1 MFLSDTDILPP
12 KNSLV
17 NIHKKIYQRNSHATS
32 DLMTNNSE
40 MNENRSLETE
50 LNENR
55 ELINKLISRMERLGL
70 KPAELARISGL
81 PQPTVHR
88 IINRQA
94 DDPKLSNLRR
104 MASAM
109 GVSLFELEQQHD
121 ELKEER
127 QQYISKKTLLDQF
140 GVPIVNWQ
148 DIGNKVT
155 PNRKDTI
162 CTVSHGPGTFAS
174 RLESPAMQA
183 PIGPSYPTG
192 TMIFVD
198 PTTKDKIQH
207 GDPVLIVL
215 DENGRKGA
223 AMRIYQVDGTDEY
236 LMPLNIGFPV
246 ITRTTRLF
254 EIVGKVIQAVI

>member
-1 MFLSDTDILPP
+1 
-12 KNSLV
+12 
-17 NIHKKIYQRNSHATS
+17 
-32 DLMTNNSE
+32 MTE
-40 MNENRSLETE
+40 ARSLELE

-55 ELINKLISRMERLGL
+55 ELINKLIDRMDELGL

-88 IINRQA
+88 IVNRQA

-109 GVSLFELEQQHD
+109 GTSLFELEQQHT
-121 ELKEER
+121 EAREEK
-127 QQYISKKTLLDQF
+127 QQYISKQTLLDQF
-140 GVPIVNWQ
+140 GVPFVNWNE
-148 DIGNKVT
+148 IGNKAT

-174 RLESPAMQA
+174 KLESPAMQA
-183 PIGPSYPTG
+183 PTGPSYPAG
-192 TMIFVD
+192 TTIFVD

-215 DENGRKGA
+215 NEDGRKGA
-223 AMRIYQVDGTDEY
+223 AMRIYQIDGTDEY
-236 LMPLNIGFPV
+236 LMPLNIGFPA
-246 ITRTTRLF
+246 ITRATRSF